1 MTASNASESCRFPAL
16 VTRARTRHRRSASR
30 WILLVSPPREW
41 PSPSRS
47 GAWALPDR
55 LPAGVAFGAATGA
68 GGTGQGCRCQPLGWD
83 VLGRCMAG
91 SGGVVVGADHGGID
105 GRGPVRC
112 FVLIASDPQAVQDLL
127 PGSIP

>member
-1 MTASNASESCRFPAL
+1 MTGANARESCRFPAL
-16 VTRARTRHRRSASR
+16 VTRARTRHRWSASR

-68 GGTGQGCRCQPLGWD
+68 GSTGQLRRCQPLGWD
-83 VLGRCMAG
+83 VLGLCVAG
-91 SGGVVVGADHGGID
+91 SGGIPMGADNGGID
-105 GRGPVRC
+105 GCGPVLGL
-112 FVLIASDPQAVQDLL
+112 VLI
-127 PGSIP
+127 